1 MLKVTWFKLSN
12 AECYAYITDK
22 RFPQNRQEF
31 RVSKVMLPPTGYLP
45 PIKDIQ
51 IYPIKNLNDALHYL
65 RQIYNPEV
73 RGSRRR
79 RPLKNT
85 PLVDTFRTDPFERT
99 YAIKWLTAL
108 ISQLG
113 TEHSD
118 SPDSPSIVVP
128 SKEDLLQNAASLLA
142 ICAGTA
148 SAGVI
153 VRQFVFE
160 NRHREREEDEES
172 INLINVELVDVPLDN
187 HDYRSVGAQ
196 TWGGACIL
204 AEMIVDHPG
213 QFGFHTGSSTFRCL
227 ELGAGT
233 GLVSITATKMM
244 LMIQKS
250 MKKNSTK
257 LEVEVVATD
266 YYPSVLTNLE
276 KNIHSNFPESPPSTS
291 VRILTRTLDW
301 STFSSQTNHD
311 DAVFESPF
319 DLILGA
325 DIIYESQHAL
335 WIKSCLTKLLRKP
348 SSTTPSD
355 ISPTFHLI
363 IPLRATH
370 VVESNTIEQIFSLN
384 NHNRN
389 GNTELVIHHKEIII
403 CDAESGREGEDVEY
417 AYYKIRWGGVP

>member
-1 MLKVTWFKLSN
+1 
-12 AECYAYITDK
+12 
-22 RFPQNRQEF
+22 
-31 RVSKVMLPPTGYLP
+31 MLPPTSYLP

-65 RQIYNPEV
+65 RRIYNPEV

-79 RPLKNT
+79 QPLKNT
-85 PLVDTFRTDPFERT
+85 PPPLVFTELDTLRTDLFERT
-99 YAIKWLTAL
+99 YAIKWLTAF

-113 TEHSD
+113 TENLD
-118 SPDSPSIVVP
+118 SLVDPPSIVVP
-128 SKEDLLQNAASLLA
+128 STEDLLQDAASLLA

-160 NRHREREEDEES
+160 NRHREEEDEES

-213 QFGFHTGSSTFRCL
+213 QFGIHYRHHAESSTFRCL

-233 GLVSITATKMM
+233 GLVSITVTKMM
-244 LMIQKS
+244 MMMMQ
-250 MKKNSTK
+250 NSTKRNTTK

-276 KNIHSNFPESPPSTS
+276 RNIHSNFPESPSSAS
-291 VRILTRTLDW
+291 VRILTRALDW
-301 STFSSQTNHD
+301 STFSSQTNHND
-311 DAVFESPF
+311 PVFEPPF

-355 ISPTFHLI
+355 ISPTFHLV

-370 VVESNTIEQIFSLN
+370 IVESNTIEQVFSLN

-389 GNTELVIHHKEIII
+389 GNTELVINHKEIII

-417 AYYKIRWGGVP
+417 AYYKIGWGSVP

>member
-1 MLKVTWFKLSN
+1 
-12 AECYAYITDK
+12 
-22 RFPQNRQEF
+22 
-31 RVSKVMLPPTGYLP
+31 MLPPTGYLP
-45 PIKDIQ
+45 PIKDIRS
-51 IYPIKNLNDALHYL
+51 YPLKSLNDALYYL
-65 RQIYNPEV
+65 RRLYNPEV

-79 RPLKNT
+79 QPLKDALLT
-85 PLVDTFRTDPFERT
+85 ELDSLRTDLFERT

-108 ISQLG
+108 ISHLG
-113 TEHSD
+113 NDNSD
-118 SPDSPSIVVP
+118 SDPPTPSVDLHQL
-128 SKEDLLQNAASLLA
+128 STEDLLQNAASLLA

-160 NRHREREEDEES
+160 NRQEED

-196 TWGGACIL
+196 TWGGACIM
-204 AEMIVDHPG
+204 AEMIVDRPR
-213 QFGFHTGSSTFRCL
+213 QFGFLQHHAESSTFRCL

-233 GLVSITATKMM
+233 GLVSIAVTKMM
-244 LMIQKS
+244 HKS
-250 MKKNSTK
+250 MKKNTNFQ
-257 LEVEVVATD
+257 VVATD

-276 KNIHSNFPESPPSTS
+276 RNVHSNFPESTS
-291 VRILTRTLDW
+291 ASIRILTRTLDW

-311 DAVFESPF
+311 PVFESPF

-348 SSTTPSD
+348 SSTSPSD
-355 ISPTFHLI
+355 INPTFHLV

-370 VVESNTIEQIFSLN
+370 TVESNTIEQVFPLN
-384 NHNRN
+384 NHNT
-389 GNTELVIHHKEIII
+389 TELVINHKEIII

-417 AYYKIRWGGVP
+417 AYYKIGWGAP

>member
-1 MLKVTWFKLSN
+1 MSDPFFSSDLS
-12 AECYAYITDK
+12 I
-22 RFPQNRQEF
+22 
-31 RVSKVMLPPTGYLP
+31 MLPPTGYLP

-51 IYPIKNLNDALHYL
+51 TCPLKNLIDALHYL
-65 RQIYNPEV
+65 RRIYNPEV
-73 RGSRRR
+73 RGSHRRQ
-79 RPLKNT
+79 PLKKNT
-85 PLVDTFRTDPFERT
+85 PRLVVFTELDTLRTDLYERS

-113 TEHSD
+113 GTENSD
-118 SPDSPSIVVP
+118 SSDPPSTVHLP
-128 SKEDLLQNAASLLA
+128 KSSTEDLLQNAASLLA

-160 NRHREREEDEES
+160 NGHEEEEED

-187 HDYRSVGAQ
+187 NDYRSVGAQ

-204 AEMIVDHPG
+204 AEMIVDHPR
-213 QFGFHTGSSTFRCL
+213 QFGFHHHHHHHHAESSTFRCL

-233 GLVSITATKMM
+233 GLVSITVTKMM
-244 LMIQKS
+244 TMTK
-250 MKKNSTK
+250 KKNTTK
-257 LEVEVVATD
+257 LEVVATD

-276 KNIHSNFPESPPSTS
+276 RNIHSNFPESPPSTT
-291 VRILTRTLDW
+291 VRILTRALDW

-311 DAVFESPF
+311 DPVFESPF

-335 WIKSCLTKLLRKP
+335 WIKSCLAKLLRKP
-348 SSTTPSD
+348 SSTTPFD
-355 ISPTFHLI
+355 IIPTFHLV

-370 VVESNTIEQIFSLN
+370 VVESNTIEQVFPLN
-384 NHNRN
+384 NNNNRN
-389 GNTELVIHHKEIII
+389 ASTELVINHKEIII

-417 AYYKIRWGGVP
+417 VYYKIGWGMT

>member
-1 MLKVTWFKLSN
+1 
-12 AECYAYITDK
+12 
-22 RFPQNRQEF
+22 
-31 RVSKVMLPPTGYLP
+31 MLPPTGYLP

-51 IYPIKNLNDALHYL
+51 SYPLKSLNDALSYL

-79 RPLKNT
+79 PPLEKNALST
-85 PLVDTFRTDPFERT
+85 ELDTLRTDLFERT

-113 TEHSD
+113 NEYSD
-118 SPDSPSIVVP
+118 PDPDPPSVHP
-128 SKEDLLQNAASLLA
+128 HRLSSEDLLQNAASLLA

-160 NRHREREEDEES
+160 NRQEDEDI
-172 INLINVELVDVPLDN
+172 INPINVELVDVPLDN

-204 AEMIVDHPG
+204 AEMIVDHPR
-213 QFGFHTGSSTFRCL
+213 QFGFYQHHAESSSTFRCL

-233 GLVSITATKMM
+233 GLVSLTVTKMM
-244 LMIQKS
+244 QKS
-250 MKKNSTK
+250 MKKNTTK
-257 LEVEVVATD
+257 LEVVATD

-276 KNIHSNFPESPPSTS
+276 RNVYSNFPESPPSAS
-291 VRILTRTLDW
+291 VPILTRALDW

-311 DAVFESPF
+311 PVFETPF

-348 SSTTPSD
+348 SSTTPSN
-355 ISPTFHLI
+355 ISPTFHLV

-370 VVESNTIEQIFSLN
+370 IAESNTIEQVFPLN
-384 NHNRN
+384 NHNS
-389 GNTELVIHHKEIII
+389 TELVINHKEIII

-417 AYYKIRWGGVP
+417 AYYKIGWGVP

>member
-1 MLKVTWFKLSN
+1 
-12 AECYAYITDK
+12 
-22 RFPQNRQEF
+22 
-31 RVSKVMLPPTGYLP
+31 MLPPTGYLP
-45 PIKDIQ
+45 PIKDIR
-51 IYPIKNLNDALHYL
+51 IYPLKSASLNDALYYL
-65 RQIYNPEV
+65 RRIYNPEV

-85 PLVDTFRTDPFERT
+85 LFTELDSLRTDLFERT
-99 YAIKWLTAL
+99 YAIRWLTAL

-113 TEHSD
+113 NEDSD
-118 SPDSPSIVVP
+118 SDPPSLHLHQP
-128 SKEDLLQNAASLLA
+128 STEDLLQNAASLLA

-160 NRHREREEDEES
+160 NRHEEED

-196 TWGGACIL
+196 TWGGACIM
-204 AEMIVDHPG
+204 AEMIVDHPR
-213 QFGFHTGSSTFRCL
+213 QFGFHQHHAECSTFRCL

-233 GLVSITATKMM
+233 GLVSITVTK
-244 LMIQKS
+244 MIQKS
-250 MKKNSTK
+250 MKKNTK
-257 LEVEVVATD
+257 LEVVATD

-276 KNIHSNFPESPPSTS
+276 RNVYLNFPESPSAS
-291 VRILTRTLDW
+291 VRILTRALDW

-311 DAVFESPF
+311 PVFESPF

-348 SSTTPSD
+348 SSTSPSD
-355 ISPTFHLI
+355 ISPTFHLV

-370 VVESNTIEQIFSLN
+370 IVESNTIEQVFPLN
-384 NHNRN
+384 NHIS
-389 GNTELVIHHKEIII
+389 TELVINHKEIII

-417 AYYKIRWGGVP
+417 VYYKIGWGVP

>member
-1 MLKVTWFKLSN
+1 
-12 AECYAYITDK
+12 
-22 RFPQNRQEF
+22 
-31 RVSKVMLPPTGYLP
+31 MLPPTGYLP

-51 IYPIKNLNDALHYL
+51 IHPLKSLNDALHYI
-65 RQIYNPEV
+65 RRIYNPEV

-79 RPLKNT
+79 KPSKNT
-85 PLVDTFRTDPFERT
+85 FTELDTLQSDIFERS

-113 TEHSD
+113 IEDPD
-118 SPDSPSIVVP
+118 SPDPPYPHQP

-148 SAGVI
+148 SAGVL

-160 NRHREREEDEES
+160 NGNEEEED

-204 AEMIVDHPG
+204 AEMIVDHPR
-213 QFGFHTGSSTFRCL
+213 QFGFHQHHAESSTFRCL

-233 GLVSITATKMM
+233 GLVSITVTKIMM
-244 LMIQKS
+244 MMQKS
-250 MKKNSTK
+250 IKKNPTE
-257 LEVEVVATD
+257 LEVVATD
-266 YYPSVLTNLE
+266 YYPSVLANLE
-276 KNIHSNFPESPPSTS
+276 KNIHSNFPETSAS
-291 VRILTRTLDW
+291 VRILTRALDW

-311 DAVFESPF
+311 DPVFESPF
-319 DLILGA
+319 DIILGA

-348 SSTTPSD
+348 SCAIPSD
-355 ISPTFHLI
+355 FSPTFHLV

-370 VVESNTIEQIFSLN
+370 IVESNTIEQVFPLN
-384 NHNRN
+384 NHNRS
-389 GNTELVIHHKEIII
+389 GNTELVIYHKEIRI

-417 AYYKIRWGGVP
+417 AYYKIGWGSVP